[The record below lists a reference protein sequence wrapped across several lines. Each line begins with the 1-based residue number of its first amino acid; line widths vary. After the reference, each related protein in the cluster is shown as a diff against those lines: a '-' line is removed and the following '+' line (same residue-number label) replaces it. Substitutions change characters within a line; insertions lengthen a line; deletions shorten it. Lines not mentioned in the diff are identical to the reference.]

1 MVAGDL
7 ITRLLDIDKAIAFG
21 DYQQARA
28 LIAEMEDQVLDLER
42 SLIDALR
49 ELSTLRSH
57 MESLTTSTLRRRFL
71 SRLNPRERSAPR
83 PDAGERLLTVNS
95 EKAALPQD

>member
-49 ELSTLRSH
+49 ELGTLRSH

-71 SRLNPRERSAPR
+71 SRSILRERTPSGSSSDEPLH
-83 PDAGERLLTVNS
+83 AGHSGKVAVS
-95 EKAALPQD
+95 QD